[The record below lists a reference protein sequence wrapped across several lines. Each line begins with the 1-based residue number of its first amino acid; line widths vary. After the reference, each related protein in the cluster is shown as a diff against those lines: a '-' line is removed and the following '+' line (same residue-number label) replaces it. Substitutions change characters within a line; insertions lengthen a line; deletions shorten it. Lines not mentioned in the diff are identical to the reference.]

1 MPGLSKETLM
11 ARHISWLVA
20 AGLLLPSW
28 SGAAVACEH
37 SAGALERQQG
47 RQADDSRR
55 DNGRG
60 DSPRRPWWIDE
71 HARAELSITDQ
82 QSDSIDQVW
91 QKSLPRLRESRQQ
104 LDKLEDV
111 LSQMIL
117 DAADEAAVV
126 AQIERVESARAEAN
140 KTRTLMLYRMNRLLT
155 PDQRVKLKAMH
166 DRMEASRRSA
176 KGSPSR

>member
-1 MPGLSKETLM
+1 M
-11 ARHISWLVA
+11 ARHIPWLLSGV
-20 AGLLLPSW
+20 LLLPSW
-28 SGAAVACEH
+28 AGAAVACEH
-37 SAGALERQQG
+37 IAGTSDAQQQA
-47 RQADDSRR
+47 RPADDSSRR
-55 DNGRG
+55 GDGRG

-82 QSDSIDQVW
+82 QSASIDQVW
-91 QKSLPRLRESRQQ
+91 QKSLPGLREARER

-117 DAADEAAVV
+117 DAADETPVV
-126 AQIERVESARAEAN
+126 AQNERVESARAEAN

-166 DRMEASRRSA
+166 DRMEASRRSP
-176 KGSPSR
+176 KGPPSR